1 MSEASVSFAGNLTDN
16 PEPGWP
22 SRSRRPLAATARA
35 QDWRLAG
42 ASDVTTGRQSWK
54 DDPGRGDVATKH
66 DSGDDRDIEVM
77 GAVPQAVGGGTAWV
91 RQSGIPCRWRSGWR

>member
-1 MSEASVSFAGNLTDN
+1 MTEASVSFAGNLTDN

-22 SRSRRPLAATARA
+22 SRSWRRLAATARA

-66 DSGDDRDIEVM
+66 DAGDDRNVEVVM
-77 GAVPQAVGGGTAWV
+77 AKCRRWLEEGTH
-91 RQSGIPCRWRSGWR
+91 G